1 MLAVKAGRAS
11 RREST
16 SWVDPQPTKGLLG
29 LALGDDGLLHLTW
42 KNRETNAIEDV
53 SATVYRTILIT
64 NLEYLN
70 PGSNHHTGR
79 RVIP

>member
-42 KNRETNAIEDV
+42 KNRETNAVED
-53 SATVYRTILIT
+53 
-64 NLEYLN
+64 
-70 PGSNHHTGR
+70 
-79 RVIP
+79 